1 MPEITLLDG
10 SIGQELVKRSGAKPT
25 PLWSTTVMLEDT
37 KLLSEVHDE
46 YFAMGATVATT
57 NTYPV
62 LKDRLERVGLEDRL
76 EELWDRA
83 IETAMNSKK
92 KNGHGKVAGS
102 IGPLHASYRPD
113 LIPDA
118 IEASKQYKN
127 VITHLSAKCDVLLIE
142 TVSSIEHAKAAL
154 IAAKDVKIPVWI
166 AFSTE
171 DYDGTKLRS
180 GEDLSLAKS
189 LITEYNFDTV
199 LINCSRPEVAKDSL
213 KILADFNKPFGAYA
227 NGFTEITAGFL
238 EDFPTVDAL
247 KERHDLSPKEY
258 AKFAMEWVEMG
269 ATIIGGCCEVGPKHI
284 EELAKELR
292 DKGHKIV

>member
-1 MPEITLLDG
+1 M
-10 SIGQELVKRSGAKPT
+10 
-25 PLWSTTVMLEDT
+25 VMLDDT

-46 YFAMGATVATT
+46 YFSMGATVATT

-62 LKDRLERVGLEDRL
+62 LKDRLERVGLEERL
-76 EELWDRA
+76 EELWDKA
-83 IETAMNSKK
+83 IDTAISSKK
-92 KNGHGKVAGS
+92 RNGYGQVAGS

-118 IEASKQYKN
+118 IEASKQYKD
-127 VITHLSAKCDVLLIE
+127 VINHLSAKCDVLLIE
-142 TVSSIEHAKAAL
+142 TLSSIEHAKAAL

-180 GEDLSLAKS
+180 GEDLSLTKT
-189 LITEYNFDTV
+189 LTNEYNFDAV
-199 LINCSRPEVAKDSL
+199 LINCSRPEVGKDSL

-227 NGFTEITAGFL
+227 NGFTEITKGFL

-269 ATIIGGCCEVGPKHI
+269 ATIIGGCCEVGPRHI
-284 EELAKELR
+284 EQLAKDLR
-292 DKGHKIV
+292 ENGHKIV

>member
-1 MPEITLLDG
+1 MSEITLLDG
-10 SIGQELVKRSGAKPT
+10 SIGQELVKRSGEKPT
-25 PLWSTTVMLEDT
+25 PLWSTMVMLDDT

-46 YFAMGATVATT
+46 YFSMGATVATT

-62 LKDRLERVGLEDRL
+62 LKDRLERVGLEGRL

-83 IETAMNSKK
+83 IETAISSKN
-92 KNGHGKVAGS
+92 KNGYGQVAGS

-118 IEASKQYKN
+118 IEASKQYKD
-127 VITHLSAKCDVLLIE
+127 VINHLSAKCDILLIE
-142 TVSSIEHAKAAL
+142 TLSSIEHAKAAL

-180 GEDLSLAKS
+180 GEDLSLAKN
-189 LITEYNFDTV
+189 LLNQYTFDAV
-199 LINCSRPEVAKDSL
+199 LINCSRPEVGKDSL

-227 NGFTEITAGFL
+227 NGFTKITTGFL
-238 EDFPTVDAL
+238 KDFPTVDAL

-269 ATIIGGCCEVGPKHI
+269 ATIIGGCCEVGPRHI
-284 EELAKELR
+284 EQLAKDLR
-292 DKGHKIV
+292 ENGHKIV